1 MNRQLATLPR
11 IAGAALAI
19 AAAATFSIAGAAAAQ
34 AGEQHTALGSSP
46 QVQTAQLQS
55 DGYGIGGH
63 GVSAQSDGYGIGGH
77 GVSAQ
82 ADGYGIGGL
91 AVSVQVSVQ
100 TDIQKP
106 GH

>member
-11 IAGAALAI
+11 IAGAA
-19 AAAATFSIAGAAAAQ
+19 AAQ
-34 AGEQHTALGSSP
+34 AAEQHSALGSSP
-46 QVQTAQLQS
+46 QLQTAQLQS

-63 GVSAQSDGYGIGGH
+63 GVSAQTDGYGL
-77 GVSAQ
+77 
-82 ADGYGIGGL
+82 GGL
-91 AVSVQVSVQ
+91 AASVQ

>member
-1 MNRQLATLPR
+1 MNRHLATPPR

-34 AGEQHTALGSSP
+34 AGEQHSPLGSSP
-46 QVQTAQLQS
+46 QLRTAQLQT
-55 DGYGIGGH
+55 
-63 GVSAQSDGYGIGGH
+63 
-77 GVSAQ
+77 
-82 ADGYGIGGL
+82 DGYGIGGL
-91 AVSVQVSVQ
+91 AVSVR

>member
-1 MNRQLATLPR
+1 MNRHLATLPR

-34 AGEQHTALGSSP
+34 AGEQHSALGSSP
-46 QVQTAQLQS
+46 QFQTAQLRT
-55 DGYGIGGH
+55 
-63 GVSAQSDGYGIGGH
+63 AQLQT
-77 GVSAQ
+77 A
-82 ADGYGIGGL
+82 GYGIGGL
-91 AVSVQVSVQ
+91 AVSVQ

>member
-19 AAAATFSIAGAAAAQ
+19 AAAATFSFASAAAAH
-34 AGEQHTALGSSP
+34 AGEQHSALGSSP
-46 QVQTAQLQS
+46 QLQTAQLQT
-55 DGYGIGGH
+55 
-63 GVSAQSDGYGIGGH
+63 
-77 GVSAQ
+77 
-82 ADGYGIGGL
+82 DGYGIGGL
-91 AVSVQVSVQ
+91 AVSVQ